1 MPPRIVTVRHCEF
14 CLPGSACRVHR
25 AGVECESCDSTG
37 FEDVRHSDRVCAACD
52 GSGTRKR
59 KPGRPITTGSS
70 ATQRIV
76 YRVTAA
82 QRAELDE
89 EARRLGLSSA
99 DLAAKARAFP
109 KLGTEVKR

>member
-1 MPPRIVTVRHCEF
+1 MSKSVKDLTIEVLEQALKRAERERDDWYCAHRLERERRTALELKVDVPVR
-14 CLPGSACRVHR
+14 P
-25 AGVECESCDSTG
+25 
-37 FEDVRHSDRVCAACD
+37 
-52 GSGTRKR
+52 
-59 KPGRPITTGSS
+59 PGRPVSTGSA
-70 ATQRIV
+70 ATKLVR